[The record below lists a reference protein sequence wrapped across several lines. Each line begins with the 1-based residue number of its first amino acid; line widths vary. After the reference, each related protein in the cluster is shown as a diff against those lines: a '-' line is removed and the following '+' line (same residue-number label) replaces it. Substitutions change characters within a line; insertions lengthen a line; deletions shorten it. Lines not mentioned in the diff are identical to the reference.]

1 VTGQRIIAVDGGASK
16 TDLAIVRDDGVLLAA
31 VRGAGSNPHH
41 IGVDGCV
48 ALIAD
53 LHARAIAVAGP
64 DPQPAHAV
72 YVLAGADLP
81 EEEATLHAEFA
92 ARGWSATCRVRNDT
106 YGVLRSGTER
116 EWGVGVVCGAGI
128 NAVGVGP
135 DGREVRFPALGPLS
149 GDWGGGLDLGLAAV
163 GAANRVEDGRGPAS
177 VLVETVPAYFGMT
190 LPSDV
195 AGAVH
200 RKQLAEARLAELTRV
215 VFEAADDGDAVAE
228 ALVDRLAAEVVVL
241 VTSTLTRLAL
251 DTPDVDVVLGGGLLQ
266 AGNGRLDRAIDVG
279 LADVQPK
286 VSVIR
291 TSSPPI
297 VGAALLALDQLGHS
311 AAAEEMLRSEFSGRR
326 WHVRA
331 DEAMT
336 ETTGASHG

>member
-1 VTGQRIIAVDGGASK
+1 MTEQRILAVDGGASK
-16 TDLAIVRDDGVLLAA
+16 TDLAIVRADGAVLAA

-48 ALIAD
+48 ALIAE
-53 LHARAIAVAGP
+53 LHARAIEIAGAEP
-64 DPQPAHAV
+64 LPTHAF

-81 EEEATLHAEFA
+81 EEEATLHAEFT
-92 ARGWSATCRVRNDT
+92 ARGWSATARVRNDT
-106 YGVLRSGTER
+106 YGVLRSGTNR

-177 VLVETVPAYFGMT
+177 VLGELVPAHFGMAR
-190 LPSDV
+190 PSDV

-200 RKQLAEARLAELTRV
+200 RKQMDEARLAELTRV
-215 VFEAADDGDAVAE
+215 VFAAADAGDAVAG

-241 VTSTLTRLAL
+241 VTSTLDRLAL

-266 AGNGRLDRAIDVG
+266 AGNARLDRAIDAG
-279 LADVQPK
+279 LADLQPK

-291 TSSPPI
+291 TASPPI

-311 AAAEEMLRSEFSGRR
+311 RSAEETLRAQFSDASWPGRT
-326 WHVRA
+326 
-331 DEAMT
+331 DQLT
-336 ETTGASHG
+336 ETTGARHG

>member
-1 VTGQRIIAVDGGASK
+1 VTGRRIIAVDGGASK
-16 TDLAIVRDDGVLLAA
+16 TDLAIVREDGVLLAA

-41 IGVDGCV
+41 IGVAGCV
-48 ALIAD
+48 ELIAA
-53 LHARAIAVAGP
+53 LHARAVAIAGP
-64 DPQPAHAV
+64 EPLPAHAA

-81 EEEATLHAEFA
+81 EEEETLHAEFA
-92 ARGWSATCRVRNDT
+92 ARGWSESCRVRNDT
-106 YGVLRSGTER
+106 YGVLRSGTNR
-116 EWGVGVVCGAGI
+116 DWGVGVVCGAGI

-163 GAANRVEDGRGPAS
+163 GAANRVEDGRGPAT
-177 VLVETVPAYFGMT
+177 VLADLVPAYFEMAR
-190 LPSDV
+190 PSDV

-200 RKQLAEARLAELTRV
+200 RKQLEEARLAELTRV
-215 VFEAADDGDAVAE
+215 VFTAADAGDAVAG

-266 AGNGRLDRAIDVG
+266 AGDVRLDRAIDAG
-279 LADVQPK
+279 LADVEPK

-291 TSSPPI
+291 TASPPI

-311 AAAEEMLRSEFSGRR
+311 AAADEMLRSQFSGGR

-331 DEAMT
+331 DEPMT
-336 ETTGASHG
+336 ESTGASHG